1 MIPSGRLVPHAA
13 VILAILVWSS
23 SFIALKI
30 ALAAYSP
37 LTVMAGRMLAASL
50 VCLPLLPPVLRFA
63 RRSPLRRIL
72 LLSVLCEP
80 CLYFLF
86 ETFAL
91 RATSSAQAGMI
102 ISLLP
107 LPVAAGAWLLLGER
121 LPLRGW
127 LGFALA
133 IVGVVWL
140 TLGAEASE
148 NAPHPLL
155 GNLLEGVAV
164 LCAAGYTLCAK
175 RLMSVLPPA
184 AMTAAMSF
192 AGALFFVPL
201 ALLPLPIA
209 PTSLAVDLPVWAPVA
224 AILYLGTVVTFAGY
238 GLYNYGV
245 SRMDAGRAAAY
256 MNLTPVATLLMS
268 VAWLGDVLAPIQY
281 VASGVVLLGVL
292 LTQGG
297 GKKIK
302 PSAPKGA
309 A

>member
-1 MIPSGRLVPHAA
+1 MIPSGRLIPHAA
-13 VILAILVWSS
+13 VVLAILVWSS

-30 ALAAYSP
+30 ALSAYSP

-50 VCLPLLPPVLRFA
+50 ICLPLLPPVLRFA

-91 RATSSAQAGMI
+91 RATSSAQAGMV

-107 LPVAAGAWLLLGER
+107 LPVAAGAWLFLGER
-121 LPLRGW
+121 MPLRGW
-127 LGFALA
+127 MGFALA
-133 IVGVVWL
+133 IGGVIWL
-140 TLGAEASE
+140 TLGAEVTE

-155 GNLLEGVAV
+155 GNLLEGAAV
-164 LCAAGYTLCAK
+164 LCAASYTLCAK
-175 RLMSVLPPA
+175 RLMAVLPPA
-184 AMTAAMSF
+184 SMTAAMSF
-192 AGALFFVPL
+192 AGAVFFVPL
-201 ALLPLPIA
+201 ALLPLSITPA
-209 PTSLAVDLPVWAPVA
+209 SLAVDLPPWAPVA
-224 AILYLGTVVTFAGY
+224 SILYLGTVVTCAGY
-238 GLYNYGV
+238 GLYNFGV

-268 VAWLGDVLAPIQY
+268 VAWLGDTLTPAQYLASALVLA
-281 VASGVVLLGVL
+281 GVV

-297 GKKIK
+297 EARKG
-302 PSAPKGA
+302 PASGGA

>member
-1 MIPSGRLVPHAA
+1 MIPSGRLIPHAA
-13 VILAILVWSS
+13 VVLAILVWSS

-30 ALAAYSP
+30 ALSAYSP

-50 VCLPLLPPVLRFA
+50 ICLPLLPPVLRFA

-91 RATSSAQAGMI
+91 RATSSAQAGMV

-107 LPVAAGAWLLLGER
+107 LPVAAGAWLFLGER
-121 LPLRGW
+121 MPLRGW
-127 LGFALA
+127 MGFALA
-133 IVGVVWL
+133 IGGVIWL
-140 TLGAEASE
+140 TLGAEVTE

-155 GNLLEGVAV
+155 GNLLEGAAV
-164 LCAAGYTLCAK
+164 LCAASYTGCAK
-175 RLMSVLPPA
+175 RLMAVLPPA
-184 AMTAAMSF
+184 SMTAAMSF
-192 AGALFFVPL
+192 AGAVFFVPL
-201 ALLPLPIA
+201 ALLPLSITPA
-209 PTSLAVDLPVWAPVA
+209 SLAVDLPSWAPVA
-224 AILYLGTVVTFAGY
+224 SILYLGTVVTFAGY
-238 GLYNYGV
+238 GLYNFGV

-268 VAWLGDVLAPIQY
+268 VAWLGDTLTPAQYLASALVLA
-281 VASGVVLLGVL
+281 GVV

-297 GKKIK
+297 GARKG
-302 PSAPKGA
+302 PASGGA

>member
-1 MIPSGRLVPHAA
+1 MSPSGRLLPHLAT
-13 VILAILVWSS
+13 ILAVLVWSS

-30 ALAAYSP
+30 ALSAYSP
-37 LTVMAGRMLAASL
+37 LTTMAGRMLAASL
-50 VCLPLLPPVLRFA
+50 ICLPLLPGVLRFV

-91 RATSSAQAGMI
+91 RYTSSSQAGMVI
-102 ISLLP
+102 ALIP
-107 LPVAAGAWLLLGER
+107 LPVAVGAWLLLGEK
-121 LPLRGW
+121 LPGRSW

-133 IVGVVWL
+133 ICGVIWL
-140 TLGAEASE
+140 TLGSTATE
-148 NAPHPLL
+148 NAPRPLL
-155 GNLLEGVAV
+155 GNLLECIAV

-175 RLMSVLPPA
+175 RLMAELPPA

-201 ALLPLPIA
+201 ALLPLPI
-209 PTSLAVDLPVWAPVA
+209 LPSPVA
-224 AILYLGTVVTFAGY
+224 VTLPWWMPVASIVYLGTVVTFAGY

-245 SRMDAGRAAAY
+245 SRMPAGRAAAY
-256 MNLTPVATLLMS
+256 MNLTPVATLLMG
-268 VAWLGDVLAPIQY
+268 VAWLGDELAPAQY
-281 VASGVVLLGVL
+281 LASAVVLLGVV

-297 GKKIK
+297 GK
-302 PSAPKGA
+302 SNT
-309 A
+309 